1 MFAAKLQAFSPPTVV
16 YAASQQH
23 QLQTH
28 GHLAAP
34 QSSTS
39 PSAYVTR
46 QSPQQAPQV
55 GRYVGDTSGARS
67 QARAP
72 NDDDEIEDDVA
83 LSGAGGD
90 SISSSYTQDF
100 EDAEASQSIQ
110 VHVPH
115 LSCIEDIFMSS

>member
-46 QSPQQAPQV
+46 QSPQQPPQV

-67 QARAP
+67 QPRVSI
-72 NDDDEIEDDVA
+72 DDDEIEDDVA

-110 VHVPH
+110 VHLPPIMHRV
-115 LSCIEDIFMSS
+115 